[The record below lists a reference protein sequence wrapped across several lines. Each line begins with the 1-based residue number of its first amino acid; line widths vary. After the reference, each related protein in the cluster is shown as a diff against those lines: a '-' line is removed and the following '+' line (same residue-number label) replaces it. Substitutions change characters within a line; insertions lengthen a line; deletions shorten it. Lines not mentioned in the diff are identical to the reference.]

1 MRGQGKKEKK
11 KEKRRKK
18 EKVKK
23 KKREKG
29 KRGKR
34 RKRKEGA
41 GGILG
46 VGREPGVASTRS
58 DAQEKRGEQGMFKR
72 RIAEPDSSSA
82 MKGF

>member
-1 MRGQGKKEKK
+1 VHGQGKKEKK
-11 KEKRRKK
+11 KEKRKKK
-18 EKVKK
+18 EKEKK

-58 DAQEKRGEQGMFKR
+58 DAHEKRGDRENFKR
-72 RIAEPDSSSA
+72 
-82 MKGF
+82 

>member
-1 MRGQGKKEKK
+1 MSREQERVWAGKEREEERKEKG
-11 KEKRRKK
+11 KEK
-18 EKVKK
+18 EKK

-46 VGREPGVASTRS
+46 VGREPGVASMRS
-58 DAQEKRGEQGMFKR
+58 DAHEKRGEQGMFKR
-72 RIAEPDSSSA
+72 
-82 MKGF
+82 

>member
-1 MRGQGKKEKK
+1 VRGQGKKEKK

-18 EKVKK
+18 EKEKK

-41 GGILG
+41 GGIRN
-46 VGREPGVASTRS
+46 VGREPGLASTRS
-58 DAQEKRGEQGMFKR
+58 NAHEKRGEQGKIKR
-72 RIAEPDSSSA
+72 
-82 MKGF
+82 